1 MTIRSKTTVPLV
13 IWGASGHALVVAE
26 IVRQHS
32 PYEIAGF
39 IDNVNPSRKGE
50 AFCDSTIL
58 GGEETLDW
66 MKSRGIFHIALGFGH
81 CSGRL
86 AVATRVRAM
95 GFELPTLVHASAV
108 VVSTAVV
115 GEGTVVMPGAIVSAA
130 CRIGSACIVN
140 SGAIVCH
147 ECTVGDGTHICP
159 GVSIGGRTRIGA
171 RSWIGIGSTLRDKLT
186 IGDATLVGAGSVV
199 VRDLPDRVVAYG
211 NPARIHGPADSE
223 F

>member
-1 MTIRSKTTVPLV
+1 MTASDTKAVPLV
-13 IWGASGHALVVAE
+13 VWGASGHALVVAE
-26 IVRQHS
+26 IVRRHS

-39 IDNVNPSRKGE
+39 IDSVDPSRKGE

-66 MKSRGIFHIALGFGH
+66 MKSQGILHVALGFGH

-95 GFELPTLVHASAV
+95 GFELPALVHPSAV
-108 VVSTAVV
+108 IMSTAVV
-115 GEGTVVMPGAIVSAA
+115 GEGTVVMAGAIVSAA
-130 CRIGSACIVN
+130 CQIGKACIIN

-147 ECTVGDGTHICP
+147 ECSVGDGTHICP

-186 IGDATLVGAGSVV
+186 IGEATLVGAGSVV
-199 VRDLPDRVVAYG
+199 VRDLPERVVAYG
-211 NPARIHGPADSE
+211 NPARITGAADSE